1 MEQKERVME
10 IVTRYKNM
18 EGPLIPILHEVQ
30 ESFGFIPKSA
40 QELISSELK
49 VPLSEIYGVITF
61 YSRFTMKPKGK
72 YNVFNCLGT
81 ACYVKG
87 AEAVLQAV
95 KDNLGIESGET
106 TEDGLFSI
114 EEARCIGACGLAP
127 IMMINEDVYAK
138 MTHEMVEGIFAKY
151 REKEGKA

>member
-1 MEQKERVME
+1 MEHNEKVKE
-10 IVTRYKNM
+10 IVARYKDA

-30 ESFGFIPKSA
+30 ESFGYIPKSA
-40 QELISSELK
+40 QELIAGELNI
-49 VPLSEIYGVITF
+49 PLSEIYGVITF

-72 YNVFNCLGT
+72 YNIFCCLGT

-138 MTHEMVEGIFAKY
+138 MTPELVDGILTKY
-151 REKEGKA
+151 RVKEVRA